1 MITRLFRRI
10 CLHIYRVGQKEFIR
24 ELDAEIARRE
34 AAKSNV
40 HPLFASKSA

>member
-1 MITRLFRRI
+1 MITRLWTRF

-24 ELDAEIARRE
+24 ELDAEVARRDLE
-34 AAKSNV
+34 KSKV

>member
-1 MITRLFRRI
+1 MITRLWTRF
-10 CLHIYRVGQKEFIR
+10 CLHIYRVGQREFIR

>member
-1 MITRLFRRI
+1 MISKLWTRF
-10 CLHIYRVGQKEFIR
+10 CLYVYRVGQKEFIR
-24 ELDAEIARRE
+24 EIDAECARRE